1 MLLSLKR
8 GDTMVNLTPE
18 QIETIKS
25 AFKKFDITEGLAPT
39 PKSDMTPEKV
49 DFSNRVGRI
58 FKQYWT
64 DNLKD
69 LGVAKSMKNYSS
81 NHPVNLLMNTD
92 SSIVEE
98 FLLDYSDLFDKN
110 TDYSQIN
117 INEVFNMLA
126 DDNKSDIPNI
136 FTLCKKRIDKGL
148 NEYAQGT
155 GKDVS
160 ELSNE
165 EIWAV
170 FDKVF
175 SNLSAN
181 EINILMIG
189 QQVPALAEL
198 SKQTQTVEDFNNN
211 VKENHPK
218 TDFLRKQYGLR
229 RKFDSLLSFEE
240 LAEDDL
246 ITEPEFEQ
254 ITDEVID
261 KAVANF
267 VDTLDDVERTIYFM
281 KQDGYTQEGVAHAL
295 GYKTHSAVTKRLAK
309 MKEKAIKYCE
319 NIDF

>member
-1 MLLSLKR
+1 
-8 GDTMVNLTPE
+8 MVDFTPE

-25 AFKKFDITEGLAPT
+25 AFKKFDITEGFAPT
-39 PKSDMTPEKV
+39 PKSDMTPEKA
-49 DFSNRVGRI
+49 DFSNRVRRI

-69 LGVAKSMKNYSS
+69 FGITKSMKNYSN

-98 FLLDYSDLFDKN
+98 LLLDYSDWFDKN

-126 DDNKSDIPNI
+126 DNNKSDTPNI

-148 NEYAQGT
+148 DEYAQGA

-175 SNLSAN
+175 SSLSAD

-198 SKQTQTVEDFNNN
+198 SKKTQTVEDFNNN

-229 RKFDSLLSFEE
+229 RKFDNLLSFEE

-246 ITEPEFEQ
+246 ISLNSENEFEQ
-254 ITDEVID
+254 ITDEAIER
-261 KAVANF
+261 VAAGF
-267 VDTLDDVERTIYFM
+267 VETLDDVERTIYFM
-281 KQDGYTQEGVAHAL
+281 KQDGYTQEEIAHAL

-319 NIDF
+319 SIDF